1 MLTLNSEEL
10 KIYLDPKDGLC
21 LKPSIC
27 QDKPGRHH
35 FTQEKEIIRFIIP
48 RFKLKS
54 KLQEQQQQKFVWIKD
69 PIYLY
74 YSLRKKKKEKEK
86 KSIGLERI
94 DLTKFCQQDMFNK
107 SWRFLILTVIS

>member
-54 KLQEQQQQKFVWIKD
+54 KLQEQQQQKSV
-69 PIYLY
+69 
-74 YSLRKKKKEKEK
+74 
-86 KSIGLERI
+86 
-94 DLTKFCQQDMFNK
+94 
-107 SWRFLILTVIS
+107 